1 MKLALGILERKRRLR
16 YTDLQ
21 MKKDDQTNFS
31 DYYMILGVQ
40 PHVGADELKRAY
52 VRLAREQHPD
62 TGGDTEQMQLINQ
75 AYTTLKDD
83 SKRRAY
89 DLLHQFHTGTA
100 ELHYRVVGEDEG
112 SEALD
117 GMNDDEIDDFVNAVF
132 REYSAPKPPEPLKKR
147 LKQRLKS
154 RKK

>member
-1 MKLALGILERKRRLR
+1 
-16 YTDLQ
+16 

-83 SKRRAY
+83 SKRRA
-89 DLLHQFHTGTA
+89 
-100 ELHYRVVGEDEG
+100 
-112 SEALD
+112 
-117 GMNDDEIDDFVNAVF
+117 
-132 REYSAPKPPEPLKKR
+132 
-147 LKQRLKS
+147 
-154 RKK
+154 

>member
-1 MKLALGILERKRRLR
+1 MRPFTSLLVRKRGLR

-21 MKKDDQTNFS
+21 MKEGDQSGFV
-31 DYYMILGVQ
+31 DYYAVLGVQ
-40 PHVGADELKRAY
+40 PHASGAELKKAY

-62 TGGDTEQMQLINQ
+62 TGGDTMQMQMINR

-83 SKRRAY
+83 TKRRAY

-100 ELHYRVVGEDEG
+100 ELHYRAAGEAEG
-112 SEALD
+112 SGVLD
-117 GMNDDEIDDFVNAVF
+117 GMSDDEIDDFVNAVF
-132 REYSAPKPPEPLKKR
+132 KEYSVPKPPEPLKSR
-147 LKQRLKS
+147 LKHRLKS